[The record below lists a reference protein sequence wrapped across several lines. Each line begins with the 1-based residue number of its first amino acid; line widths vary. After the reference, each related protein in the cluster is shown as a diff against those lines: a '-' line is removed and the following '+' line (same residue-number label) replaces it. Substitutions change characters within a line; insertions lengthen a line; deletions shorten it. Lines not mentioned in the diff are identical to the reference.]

1 MQLFAKPLPKV
12 TPRQKRVLF
21 ILWLVFSNSLLLF
34 GGTINPLT
42 ASEQLNRRLHLSSL
56 LDSRNPD
63 VNALNDTFEQFLQKS
78 EQFAPSRD
86 HFNSVV
92 EYEAHLVEIFTYLFV
107 KQKTDLMQHL
117 TIDHYP
123 TIGEVMR
130 SSADDVNGRIIFAAA
145 LLIYRGY
152 NTWAL
157 VGPWHSWVEIIL
169 ENGASLQI
177 LAKKGIG
184 MNIWYLRF
192 NDRESHFRPVQ
203 TVVFVFYEL
212 LLAAFILGVLFCVW
226 TLFSQSS
233 FLRQVTKGLSIF
245 VVASAL
251 LFIVGLAII
260 LLFYWILWGV

>member
-1 MQLFAKPLPKV
+1 MPIFPIPLPRV
-12 TPRQKRVLF
+12 TSPQKRVLF
-21 ILWLVFSNSLLLF
+21 IVWLIFSNLILFF
-34 GGTINPLT
+34 GGTINPMT

-56 LDSRNPD
+56 LDPSNPD
-63 VNALNDTFEQFLQKS
+63 VKTLNDTFEEFLQRPKQYAS
-78 EQFAPSRD
+78 SQD
-86 HFNSVV
+86 QFNSLE

-123 TIGEVMR
+123 IIGEVMR
-130 SSADDVNGRIIFAAA
+130 SGADDVDGRTIFAAA

-169 ENGASLQI
+169 ENGTTLQI
-177 LAKKGIG
+177 LTKKGIG

-192 NDRESHFRPVQ
+192 NDREVHLRPVQ
-203 TVVFVFYEL
+203 TIVFVFYEL
-212 LLAAFILGVLFCVW
+212 FLAFFILGVLFYVW
-226 TLFSQSS
+226 TLFSQNS

-260 LLFYWILWGV
+260 LLFYRILWGI